1 MVKVNEDGR
10 TALAV
15 KGTQEKLASSDV
27 IQYLQQHPDF
37 FSRHP
42 EILESLNLPVRNQGD
57 KVVDLQQFMVSRLR
71 RDVTKLRAEKEEFIA
86 NTRDNVQTQDRIQ
99 QAILKIL
106 QADTAAALIKIIIG
120 ELPVLL
126 DVDHAVLCLEGS
138 AKNYHALQG
147 LPIRFLKNGSIE
159 KLMNGT
165 DQPVLL
171 RDDINGDTL
180 LYPTT
185 TAVALVRSDALLR
198 LKFTKTIGLLV
209 FATRHPGYFDAEQ
222 GTDFLKFMGRVIEIT
237 LQRYIN

>member
-15 KGTQEKLASSDV
+15 KETLEKLTASDV

-37 FSRHP
+37 FGRHP

-57 KVVDLQQFMVSRLR
+57 KIVDLQQFMVSRLR
-71 RDVTKLRAEKEEFIA
+71 RDMTKLRAEKEEFIA
-86 NTRDNVQTQDRIQ
+86 NTRDNIQTQDRIQ

-106 QADTAAALIKIIIG
+106 QAETVAALIKIIIG

-138 AKNYHALQG
+138 ARNYHVLHD

-198 LKFTKTIGLLV
+198 LKFSKTTGLLV

-237 LQRYIN
+237 LQRYLN